1 MVVGVFPHVTGD
13 IEQKAKFGQKKLA
26 LNTTNKQ
33 TFLSW
38 VNIFSST
45 GMVTIL
51 NAGFSMANYCPLP

>member
-33 TFLSW
+33 TFLS
-38 VNIFSST
+38 
-45 GMVTIL
+45 
-51 NAGFSMANYCPLP
+51 